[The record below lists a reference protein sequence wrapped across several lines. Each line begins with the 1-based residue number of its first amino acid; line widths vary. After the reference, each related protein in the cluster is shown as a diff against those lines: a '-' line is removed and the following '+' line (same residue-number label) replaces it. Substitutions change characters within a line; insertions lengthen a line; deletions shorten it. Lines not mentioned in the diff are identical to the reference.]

1 MGAVLK
7 AVNRVLVGVAGLVLA
22 GGGASVL
29 VASLDLRRRWGLS
42 LPSFWPFDG
51 PRDVLLSR
59 AAQVRWRGEGWWWPA
74 VIAALAVVVLLAL
87 WWLLAQVRR
96 RRLRELVVDSGD
108 GEEAVLRGRAL
119 EEAVCAEAEALEGV
133 ERALV
138 ALLGRRTA
146 PEARVGLT
154 LAPHASP
161 AVALERLDGE
171 ALEHARV
178 SAGVGRLPVEV
189 RLRAV
194 RHRAERVG

>member
-1 MGAVLK
+1 MVLRG
-7 AVNRVLVGVAGLVLA
+7 VNRVLVGAAGV
-22 GGGASVL
+22 VL
-29 VASLDLRRRWGLS
+29 VGLGAAVLVGALDLQRRWGVT
-42 LPSFWPFDG
+42 LPSAWPFDG

-59 AAQVRWRGEGWWWPA
+59 AARTKWRDEGWWWPA
-74 VIAALAVVVLLAL
+74 VIAGLGVVVLLAL

-96 RRLRELVVDSGD
+96 RRLRELVVDCGD

-119 EEAVCAEAEALEGV
+119 EEAVCAEAEAQEGV

-161 AVALERLDGE
+161 AVALSRLDGE

-189 RLRAV
+189 RVRAV

>member
-1 MGAVLK
+1 MLRG
-7 AVNRVLVGVAGLVLA
+7 VNRVLVGAAGV
-22 GGGASVL
+22 VL
-29 VASLDLRRRWGLS
+29 VGVGVAVLVGALDLQRRWGFT
-42 LPSFWPFDG
+42 LPSAWPFDG

-59 AAQVRWRGEGWWWPA
+59 AARTKWRGAGWWWPA
-74 VIAALAVVVLLAL
+74 VIAGLGVVVLLAL

-96 RRLRELVVDSGD
+96 RRLRELVVDCGD

-133 ERALV
+133 ERAFV
-138 ALLGRRTA
+138 ALEGRRGA

-161 AVALERLDGE
+161 AVALSRLDGE

-178 SAGVGRLPVEV
+178 SAGVGRLAVEV
-189 RLRAV
+189 RVRAV

>member
-1 MGAVLK
+1 MLRG
-7 AVNRVLVGVAGLVLA
+7 VNRVLVGAAGV
-22 GGGASVL
+22 VL
-29 VASLDLRRRWGLS
+29 VGLGAAVLVGALDLQRRWGFG
-42 LPSFWPFDG
+42 LPSAWPFDG

-59 AAQVRWRGEGWWWPA
+59 AARTKWRGEGWWWPA
-74 VIAALAVVVLLAL
+74 VIGGLGAVVLLAL

-96 RRLRELVVDSGD
+96 RRLRELVVDCGD

-146 PEARVGLT
+146 PEAWVGLT

-161 AVALERLDGE
+161 AVALSRLDGV

-178 SAGVGRLPVEV
+178 SAGMARLPVEV
-189 RLRAV
+189 RVRAV